1 MSKITTQEASPEIEA
16 GKDGVW
22 GNIQR
27 NPYRATKQAAK
38 ARKQNFH
45 RVDLPKLL
53 AECEL
58 IARNRKS
65 GYCQIMQRWVP
76 TEEVME

>member
-1 MSKITTQEASPEIEA
+1 MSKITTRGATSEIVA

-22 GNIQR
+22 GNLKR

-38 ARKQNFH
+38 ARKQGFY
-45 RVDLPKLL
+45 RVALPKLL
-53 AECEL
+53 VECEL

-76 TEEVME
+76 TEEVMK